1 MQMIAREQQFDR
13 SLASGGQRALTIVK
27 ALATGMAPILVVA
40 LAWELMAR
48 RLNLNPNIFPGVGR
62 VADTWWSLAASGIL
76 WKHVALTLYRIL
88 IGLILATAAGLLLGT
103 LMGVSRTAERFFLPL
118 TGLLLPVPALA
129 WLPVLVLWLGL
140 GNRSTITL
148 AAFTST
154 LPMMLNVW
162 SGIRQCPETL
172 LRAATVMGSR
182 RVDRFFRVL
191 LPAAL
196 PSVMTG
202 FRLAVGQAW
211 RAVVAGEMIGTT
223 DFGLG
228 LAIFL
233 AREFLRADIML
244 ASLATIAVV
253 GLLME
258 QATREVENRTV
269 RRWGM
274 A

>member
-1 MQMIAREQQFDR
+1 MIVTGQQVEGPW
-13 SLASGGQRALTIVK
+13 ASGSGRALALGK
-27 ALATGMAPILVVA
+27 ALATSMVPILVVA

-48 RLNLNPNIFPGVGR
+48 GLNLNPNIFPGVGR
-62 VADTWWSLAASGIL
+62 VVETWWSLALSGIL

-88 IGLILATAAGLLLGT
+88 VGLIVASVAGVILGT
-103 LMGVSRTAERFFLPL
+103 LMGVSRTVERFFLPL
-118 TGLLLPVPALA
+118 IGLLLPVPALA

-140 GNRSTITL
+140 GNRSTIML

-162 SGIRQCPETL
+162 SGIRQCPEAL

-258 QATREVENRTV
+258 QATRAVENRTV

>member
-1 MQMIAREQQFDR
+1 MD
-13 SLASGGQRALTIVK
+13 QRAEKGWMDLVR
-27 ALATGMAPILVVA
+27 AAVGGLAPVVA
-40 LAWELMAR
+40 VAATWEILAR
-48 RLNLNPNIFPGVGR
+48 VLNLNPNIFPGVVR
-62 VADTWWSLAASGIL
+62 VMDTWWELARSGIL
-76 WKHVALTLYRIL
+76 WKHVLLTLYRL
-88 IGLILATAAGLLLGT
+88 AAGLVLACAAGLVVGT
-103 LMGVSRTAERFFLPL
+103 LMGISRGAERFFLPL
-118 TGLLLPVPALA
+118 AGLLLPVPALA

-140 GNRSTITL
+140 GNRSTIAL
-148 AAFTST
+148 AAFTSA

-162 SGIRQCPETL
+162 SGIRQCPEVL
-172 LRAATVMGSR
+172 LRAAAVMGSR
-182 RVDRFFRVL
+182 GLDRFFRVL

-202 FRLAVGQAW
+202 LRLALGQSW

-244 ASLATIAVV
+244 ASLATIAVL

-258 QATREVENRTV
+258 RGMREVENRTV
-269 RRWGM
+269 RRWGT

>member
-1 MQMIAREQQFDR
+1 
-13 SLASGGQRALTIVK
+13 
-27 ALATGMAPILVVA
+27 VA
-40 LAWELMAR
+40 LAWELLSRA
-48 RLNLNPNIFPGVGR
+48 LNLNPNIFPGVER
-62 VADTWWSLAASGIL
+62 VAETWWSLATSGLL
-76 WKHVALTLYRIL
+76 WKHVTLTLYRL
-88 IGLILATAAGLLLGT
+88 LVGLVLACAAGLVVGT
-103 LMGVSRTAERFFLPL
+103 LMGLSRAAERFFLPL
-118 TGLLLPVPALA
+118 AGLLLPVPALA

-140 GNRSTITL
+140 GNRSTIAL
-148 AAFTST
+148 AAFTSA
-154 LPMMLNVW
+154 LPMMLSVW
-162 SGIRQCPETL
+162 SGVRQCPEVL

-182 RVDRFFRVL
+182 GLDRFLRVL

-202 FRLAVGQAW
+202 LRLALGQSW

-233 AREFLRADIML
+233 AREFLRADVML
-244 ASLATIAVV
+244 ASLATIAVL

-258 QATREVENRTV
+258 RGMREVEKRTV
-269 RRWGM
+269 RQWGT

>member
-1 MQMIAREQQFDR
+1 MARLAGWP
-13 SLASGGQRALTIVK
+13 SLVRNAAAG
-27 ALATGMAPILVVA
+27 LAPLLAVA
-40 LAWELMAR
+40 VAWELLAR
-48 RLNLNPNIFPGVGR
+48 GLNLNPNIFPGVAR
-62 VADTWWSLAASGIL
+62 VVDTWWELARSGVL
-76 WKHVALTLYRIL
+76 WKHVFLTLYRL
-88 IGLILATAAGLLLGT
+88 AVGLALACVAGLVVGT
-103 LMGVSRTAERFFLPL
+103 VMGVSRTAERFFLPL
-118 TGLLLPVPALA
+118 AGLLLPVPALA

-140 GNRSTITL
+140 GNRSTIAL
-148 AAFTST
+148 AAFTSA
-154 LPMMLNVW
+154 LPMMLSVW
-162 SGIRQCPETL
+162 SGIRQCPEVL

-182 RVDRFFRVL
+182 GVDRFWRVL

-202 FRLAVGQAW
+202 LRLALGQSW

-244 ASLATIAVV
+244 ASLATIAVL

-258 QATREVENRTV
+258 RGMREVENRTV
-269 RRWGM
+269 RRWGT

>member
-1 MQMIAREQQFDR
+1 MVPRRAFGGDRAGLARKAAGA
-13 SLASGGQRALTIVK
+13 ASNAAAAV
-27 ALATGMAPILVVA
+27 APLFVVA
-40 LAWELMAR
+40 LAWELLAR
-48 RLNLNPNIFPGVGR
+48 GLRLNPNIFPGVER
-62 VADTWWSLAASGIL
+62 VVETWWALATSGVL
-76 WKHVALTLYRIL
+76 WKHVALTLYRL
-88 IGLILATAAGLLLGT
+88 LAGLVLACAAGVLAGT

-118 TGLLLPVPALA
+118 AGLLLPVPALA

-140 GNRSTITL
+140 GNRSTIAL

-162 SGIRQCPETL
+162 SGIRQCPEVL
-172 LRAATVMGSR
+172 LRAAAVMGSR
-182 RVDRFFRVL
+182 GPDRFFRVL

-202 FRLAVGQAW
+202 LRLALGQSW

-244 ASLATIAVV
+244 ASLATIAVL

-258 QATREVENRTV
+258 RGMREVENRTV
-269 RRWGM
+269 RRWGT

>member
-1 MQMIAREQQFDR
+1 MTR
-13 SLASGGQRALTIVK
+13 SVGWPSWVRNAAAGLAPL
-27 ALATGMAPILVVA
+27 LAVA
-40 LAWELMAR
+40 AAWELLAR
-48 RLNLNPNIFPGVGR
+48 GLNLNPNIFPGVAR
-62 VADTWWSLAASGIL
+62 VVDTWWELARSGVL
-76 WKHVALTLYRIL
+76 WKHVFLTLYRL
-88 IGLILATAAGLLLGT
+88 AAGLALACVVGLVVGT
-103 LMGVSRTAERFFLPL
+103 VMGVSRAAERFFLPL
-118 TGLLLPVPALA
+118 AGLLLPVPALA

-140 GNRSTITL
+140 GNRSTIAL
-148 AAFTST
+148 AAFTSA
-154 LPMMLNVW
+154 LPMMLSVW
-162 SGIRQCPETL
+162 SGIRQCPEVL

-182 RVDRFFRVL
+182 GLDRFWRVL

-202 FRLAVGQAW
+202 LRLALGQSW

-244 ASLATIAVV
+244 ASLATIAVL

-258 QATREVENRTV
+258 RGMREVENRTV
-269 RRWGM
+269 RRWGT